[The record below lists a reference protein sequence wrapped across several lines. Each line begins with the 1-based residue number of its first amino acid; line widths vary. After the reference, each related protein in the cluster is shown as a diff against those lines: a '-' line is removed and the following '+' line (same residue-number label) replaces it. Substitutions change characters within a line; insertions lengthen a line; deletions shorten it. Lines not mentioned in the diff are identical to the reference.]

1 MGIKLL
7 KMLTTLMKQ
16 FLKLSVVAG
25 KLVKDQLN
33 DNDQDQVNHF
43 SLLQMDFG
51 YELKIQMTTG

>member
-1 MGIKLL
+1 
-7 KMLTTLMKQ
+7 MLTTLMKQ

-43 SLLQMDFG
+43 PLLQMDFG